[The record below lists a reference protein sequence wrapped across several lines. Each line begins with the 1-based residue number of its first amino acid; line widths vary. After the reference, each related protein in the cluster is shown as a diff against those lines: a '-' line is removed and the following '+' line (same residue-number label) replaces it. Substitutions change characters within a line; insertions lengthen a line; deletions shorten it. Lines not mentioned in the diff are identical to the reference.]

1 MNVSFGKHFT
11 KTDFSGVG
19 LRKISFDK
27 NRRNRLLC
35 AKSVTQDGIRS
46 RFRPG
51 IGYARTRGNFCKED
65 VPGAKRKF
73 RITCR
78 GDQYVLLICFNWA
91 VQSWVRTE
99 KLACRSFSIRT
110 RDYRAKA
117 HSEMKRSGIELARR
131 SRSESTLTISYF
143 TSEFFWFTSLRYNA
157 KIVIYYKRWRE

>member
-51 IGYARTRGNFCKED
+51 IGYARTSRNFQAVNCLEE
-65 VPGAKRKF
+65 VP
-73 RITCR
+73 
-78 GDQYVLLICFNWA
+78 
-91 VQSWVRTE
+91 E
-99 KLACRSFSIRT
+99 
-110 RDYRAKA
+110 
-117 HSEMKRSGIELARR
+117 ARR
-131 SRSESTLTISYF
+131 SEAE
-143 TSEFFWFTSLRYNA
+143 TSVHGEKMEEGHR
-157 KIVIYYKRWRE
+157 